1 MSFQPATCKIY
12 LPCGGSPFL
21 SIEIFHET
29 LIYMGNL
36 LTKCEVKMAGYWPSS
51 FFACLDQ
58 DGIKVRDG
66 DEVREGVEVHLNTK
80 EQGHCPAI

>member
-21 SIEIFHET
+21 SVEIFFYET

-36 LTKCEVKMAGYWPSS
+36 LTKCEVKMAGYILAK
-51 FFACLDQ
+51 FFFCVFMDQ

-66 DEVREGVEVHLNTK
+66 AEVREGVEVHLNTK
-80 EQGHCPAI
+80 EQGI